1 MFDITNIMHEGNKLM
16 KKKLLTVLL
25 TISMA
30 VSVVACG
37 NGEGASEENIP
48 ISKYRTE
55 LGDIIWYN
63 Q

>member
-1 MFDITNIMHEGNKLM
+1 MFDITNIMHEGDRLM

-37 NGEGASEENIP
+37 NGEGAGGIHEILFVES
-48 ISKYRTE
+48 
-55 LGDIIWYN
+55 L
-63 Q
+63 